1 MADTV
6 ERGLINKSTLT
17 SIGDAIRAKT
27 GSTTKYKPSE
37 MAAAISS
44 IKRDDIIVTTGDK
57 YTLKVI
63 NPKNG
68 AITSSLV
75 GTVIN
80 NSDETVS
87 IGLTDDS
94 DYIPNT
100 GYDPGIVTRSFDSS
114 TNVYTV
120 TGTDA
125 SPTSVID
132 NKGFARAYLQFY
144 YSCYL
149 FFNKDFSGT
158 STYLNEASGKIFI
171 AGIEYKSGTYPGIG
185 KGTTVF
191 FDPVVSTEY
200 SGVGY
205 YYLSGNKLEYLSL
218 PNCKSSSFDVS
229 FGDNGTHLKY
239 LDLGSVSGFKYFR
252 NGKYE
257 NMSVILRKT
266 DSIVPVPS
274 LIDTKIGTLYVPSS
288 LVSSYKNSN
297 WKNLAT
303 NIVALEGSKYED
315 PYGFIDEISE

>member
-44 IKRDDIIVTTGDK
+44 IKRDDIVVTTGDK

-75 GTVIN
+75 GATIN
-80 NSDETVS
+80 NSDGTVS
-87 IGLTDDS
+87 VGLTDDS

-132 NKGFARAYLQFY
+132 NKGFVRAYLQVY
-144 YSCYL
+144 AICYL
-149 FFNKDFSGT
+149 FFNENFSG
-158 STYLNEASGKIFI
+158 SSVKLSKASGKIFI
-171 AGIEYKSGTYPGIG
+171 AGVKLTSNTYIEIGTE
-185 KGTTVF
+185 TTVF

-200 SGVGY
+200 SRVDY
-205 YYLSGNKLEYLSL
+205 YTSSGNKLEYLSL
-218 PNCKSSSFDVS
+218 PNCNSSRFVLSL
-229 FGDNGTHLKY
+229 GDDGTHLKY
-239 LDLGSVSGFKYFR
+239 LDLGSVSGFTNFS
-252 NGKYE
+252 NGKYG
-257 NMSVILRKT
+257 NMSVIFRKT
-266 DSIVPVPS
+266 DSIVTVPNS
-274 LIDTKIGTLYVPSS
+274 ADIKIGTLYVPSS

-297 WKNLAT
+297 WKNLAI